1 MTHPLARAIENPNAE
16 TRHATVQLHNVNS
29 SVGSAYL
36 MFQYAAILQ
45 RFWGVWSE
53 METVDIRKCLIVVGA
68 VCGLVLASAC
78 SQEPTPSERVADS
91 LLIDNVRIV
100 DGTGAAAFTGA
111 VRITG
116 ERIAA
121 VGNLESTSGDTVIDG
136 RGLVLAPGF
145 IDTHSHGDDDVLDHP
160 DALPAVSQGIT
171 TIVGGQDGGSSLPL
185 SEFFAVV
192 EASPATVNVASYSGH
207 NTLRARVMGEDFRR
221 EATETEIAAMTSLLE
236 EDLASGALGLSTGL
250 EYEPGI
256 HSATAEVMAL
266 ARVTAAAGGRYIS
279 HVRSEDRWFEAALD
293 EIIEIGR
300 VTGMPVQVSHI
311 KLAMKRLWGETPR
324 ILEKL
329 DAARAEGVNITA
341 DLYPYEYWQSNLMV
355 LLPERDYTDRAAIAE
370 ALDQIAPPD
379 GLWITGYE
387 PDPSLIGKTLTQIAN
402 EREVDAVTAFQQLA
416 ESVDRDGEASGGD
429 TVSIIGTS
437 MIEDDI
443 RQLLLWPHT
452 NVCTDGAFE
461 DLHPRAR
468 GAFTRV
474 LGRYVREQGLLGLEE
489 AVHKMTGLAAAH
501 MGFGDRGVIRA
512 GAIADLVLFD
522 PETVIDHAT
531 PEASDRLSEG
541 IDTVWVAGTQV
552 FADGAATAARPG
564 KVIRRARPP
573 QP

>member
-1 MTHPLARAIENPNAE
+1 
-16 TRHATVQLHNVNS
+16 
-29 SVGSAYL
+29 
-36 MFQYAAILQ
+36 
-45 RFWGVWSE
+45 
-53 METVDIRKCLIVVGA
+53 
-68 VCGLVLASAC
+68 
-78 SQEPTPSERVADS
+78 
-91 LLIDNVRIV
+91 
-100 DGTGAAAFTGA
+100 
-111 VRITG
+111 
-116 ERIAA
+116 
-121 VGNLESTSGDTVIDG
+121 
-136 RGLVLAPGF
+136 
-145 IDTHSHGDDDVLDHP
+145 
-160 DALPAVSQGIT
+160 
-171 TIVGGQDGGSSLPL
+171 
-185 SEFFAVV
+185 
-192 EASPATVNVASYSGH
+192 
-207 NTLRARVMGEDFRR
+207 
-221 EATETEIAAMTSLLE
+221 
-236 EDLASGALGLSTGL
+236 
-250 EYEPGI
+250 
-256 HSATAEVMAL
+256 
-266 ARVTAAAGGRYIS
+266 
-279 HVRSEDRWFEAALD
+279 VRSEDRWFEAALD

-300 VTGMPVQVSHI
+300 VTGMPVQVSHV

-324 ILEKL
+324 ILANL

-379 GLWITGYE
+379 GLWITDYE

-416 ESVDRDGEASGGD
+416 KSVDRNGKAGSD

-437 MIEDDI
+437 MVEDDI

-474 LGRYVREQGLLGLEE
+474 LGRYVREQGLLALEE

-501 MGFGDRGVIRA
+501 MGFEDRGTIRA
-512 GAIADLVLFD
+512 GAVADLVLFD

-541 IDTVWVAGTQV
+541 IDTVWVAGTKV
-552 FADGAATAARPG
+552 FADGTTTAARPG